1 MTRLFFVSLLASLL
15 IIAGCASQGGGAGK
29 GKSGTATASA
39 QGFAGEVK
47 VTVTMENGKIV
58 KVDAAGPGETEAIG
72 GRAIMM
78 LPGQMVAKNTV
89 EVDSVTGASMTSEG
103 IRQAAR
109 KAVAEINK

>member
-1 MTRLFFVSLLASLL
+1 MLRLFIISLLAGFL
-15 IIAGCASQGGGAGK
+15 IFAGCASQGGGAVK

-39 QGFAGEVK
+39 QGFGGEAK
-47 VTVTMENGKIV
+47 VTVTMENGRIV
-58 KVDAAGPGETEAIG
+58 KAEAAGPAETEAIG

-78 LPGQMVAKNTV
+78 LPGMMVAKNTV
-89 EVDSVTGASMTSEG
+89 EVDSISGASMTSEG